1 MAAGSAAAAED
12 TLGVLCLE
20 LALSPAH
27 ALQRVR
33 DSGQRSPAHSCASYA
48 WEWAHLGLA
57 EGFLLKNRLSGGGAI
72 VFFVYLDFTLFWAC

>member
-1 MAAGSAAAAED
+1 MAVGSAAAAED

-27 ALQRVR
+27 ALQCR
-33 DSGQRSPAHSCASYA
+33 GQRSSAHSCASYA

-57 EGFLLKNRLSGGGAI
+57 EGFLLQNRLSGGGAI
-72 VFFVYLDFTLFWAC
+72 VFFVYLDVALFWAC